1 MRRREAISATS
12 LGQVTCPSA
21 GGGKIRCKIQ
31 DAHEAIRPTD
41 ITLTPVQ
48 VKEQLSRDQ
57 FRLYQLIWKR
67 FTASRM
73 RPAVYETTS
82 VKVAAGEELFTLS
95 ASKIKFD
102 GFMSVYSQDED
113 KETDGVLNESLEAG
127 MKLDLNQLEPAQ
139 HFTQPPAHYTE
150 ASLVKRWKSRASD
163 GQVPMHRPSRQSS
176 RAAM

>member
-1 MRRREAISATS
+1 MRLAQQLYEGVDIKGRGTIGLITYLRTDSTRIAAEADAAARSYIGDQFGASYVSEAPAAAKS
-12 LGQVTCPSA
+12 DA
-21 GGGKIRCKIQ
+21 KIQ

-95 ASKIKFD
+95 A
-102 GFMSVYSQDED
+102 VQ
-113 KETDGVLNESLEAG
+113 
-127 MKLDLNQLEPAQ
+127 NQI
-139 HFTQPPAHYTE
+139 
-150 ASLVKRWKSRASD
+150 
-163 GQVPMHRPSRQSS
+163 
-176 RAAM
+176 